1 MRITNRFTRRGFLAG
16 LSAGA
21 ALGWSRLGLAQELKS
36 AKTAT
41 DTDPNGVKLPLLL
54 DHNEN
59 PYGAFPSA
67 LEALRAKA
75 GEKTQRYP
83 EGEPKAL
90 VELLAKHYGVEP
102 EQVLLGAGS
111 SEILKI
117 TADEFAST
125 PGRPIVAEPT
135 YEALAGYAGLRH
147 ADAVK
152 IPVTPDYRHDLEKM
166 LAATKKPGA
175 GLVFM
180 CNPGNPTGT
189 MMKKDEVERFVRA
202 VPSSVV
208 VLADEAYAEF
218 VDRPDYE
225 SCLRYVKE
233 GMPNLIVSRT
243 FSKIYG
249 LAGARLGF
257 AIGPKELIKR
267 MAPHKVTYSTNQL
280 GIIMAMVSL
289 TDQESIVRSRRLN
302 AEVRTFLCD
311 ELKKMG
317 LGYIPSETNFV
328 TIHIKRQS
336 KEVIEALKEKKV
348 LIGRVFPSIPEHV
361 RVSLG
366 TMDEMKYFLKEF
378 RAVLAT
384 PPKPAATKAS

>member
-1 MRITNRFTRRGFLAG
+1 
-16 LSAGA
+16 
-21 ALGWSRLGLAQELKS
+21 
-36 AKTAT
+36 
-41 DTDPNGVKLPLLL
+41 
-54 DHNEN
+54 
-59 PYGAFPSA
+59 
-67 LEALRAKA
+67 
-75 GEKTQRYP
+75 
-83 EGEPKAL
+83 
-90 VELLAKHYGVEP
+90 
-102 EQVLLGAGS
+102 
-111 SEILKI
+111 
-117 TADEFAST
+117 
-125 PGRPIVAEPT
+125 
-135 YEALAGYAGLRH
+135 
-147 ADAVK
+147 
-152 IPVTPDYRHDLEKM
+152 
-166 LAATKKPGA
+166 
-175 GLVFM
+175 
-180 CNPGNPTGT
+180 
-189 MMKKDEVERFVRA
+189 
-202 VPSSVV
+202 
-208 VLADEAYAEF
+208 
-218 VDRPDYE
+218 
-225 SCLRYVKE
+225 
-233 GMPNLIVSRT
+233 MPNLIVSRT